1 MKTLITKIHVNRSF
15 LFEGELIKFTGNKA
29 QVKDE
34 IAEKL
39 IAGKFPGVFLEGHA
53 PVKPKV
59 EEDFDKDIKKLN
71 DEYLVKIEGMQAV
84 IAAKDH
90 EIAGLKQQVEEWKK
104 LYTEAANGRPV
115 TTQQMAPK
123 QEEKKVEEKVQD
135 DPISEEEAELKE
147 YRKVLNGLKKADLI
161 AEAVNAGVAD
171 EELED
176 KKKDELVQLL
186 INIEVEKMK
195 KEE

>member
-1 MKTLITKIHVNRSF
+1 
-15 LFEGELIKFTGNKA
+15 
-29 QVKDE
+29 
-34 IAEKL
+34 
-39 IAGKFPGVFLEGHA
+39 
-53 PVKPKV
+53 
-59 EEDFDKDIKKLN
+59 
-71 DEYLVKIEGMQAV
+71 
-84 IAAKDH
+84 
-90 EIAGLKQQVEEWKK
+90 
-104 LYTEAANGRPV
+104 
-115 TTQQMAPK
+115 MAPK